1 MMKCCFDFDYNK
13 SLVALSNSFLK
24 FYGVKTFHPSLPELD
39 AKLNSKKYQNIVLLI
54 LDGMGINVINEHLD
68 DNSLLKSHIA
78 HQIYSVFPPTTT
90 AATTAIHSGMSPLE
104 HGWVAWMTYY
114 KEYDRCI
121 ENFLNTDYYTGEQL
135 TTPFPCDDILKYRD
149 IYSRIVEQNP
159 DLEFHKINPPFDS
172 EDGVKS
178 FNQMCKKIAE
188 QVTANNKHKF
198 IRAYWNDP
206 DHTMHHFGVTSKEAK
221 GVMKDIE
228 RNLKHLCSKIKD
240 TLIVITADHG
250 MIDTQNVTLNDYPDI
265 CDCFIRPPSLESR
278 VVTFAIKDTHKVE
291 FAKLFNKYFGNDFK
305 LYTKQEF
312 MSSGLLG
319 SGTPHP
325 KVDDFI
331 ADFVAIS
338 TSAKSLHYVIDC
350 MDKTKLIGEHAGI
363 SEQEMKIPLIFIE
376 N

>member
-1 MMKCCFDFDYNK
+1 MKCCFDFDYNK

-24 FYGVKTFHPSLPELD
+24 FYGVKTFHPSLSELD
-39 AKLNSKKYQNIVLLI
+39 EKLNSKKYQNIVLMI
-54 LDGMGINVINEHLD
+54 LDGMGVNVINEHLD
-68 DNSLLKSHIA
+68 NKSLLKSHIA

-90 AATTAIHSGMSPLE
+90 AATTAIHTGLTPLE
-104 HGWVAWMTYY
+104 SGWLAWMTYY

-135 TTPFPCDDILKYRD
+135 TTPFPCEDILKCNE
-149 IYSRIVEQNP
+149 IYSRIVEENP
-159 DLEFHKINPPFDS
+159 DLEFHKINPPFDQK
-172 EDGVKS
+172 DGVKS

-188 QVTANNKHKF
+188 QVSGNNKHKF

-206 DHTMHHFGVTSKEAK
+206 DHTMHYHGVTSKEAK
-221 GVMKDIE
+221 AVMKDIE
-228 RNLKHLCSKIKD
+228 KNLKQLSSKLKD

-250 MIDTQNVTLNDYPDI
+250 MVDTQNITLNDYPDI
-265 CDCFIRPPSLESR
+265 CECFIRPPSLESR

-338 TSAKSLHYVIDC
+338 TSEKSLHYVLNQI
-350 MDKTKLIGEHAGI
+350 DKTVLIGEHAGI
-363 SEQEMKIPLIFIE
+363 SEQEMIIPLIFIE

>member
-1 MMKCCFDFDYNK
+1 MKCCFEFDYDK
-13 SLVALSNSFLK
+13 SLVALSNSFLR
-24 FYGVKTFHPSLPELD
+24 FYGVKPFHTSLKELD
-39 AKLNSKKYQNIVLLI
+39 DKLNSKKYQNVILLI

-135 TTPFPCDDILKYRD
+135 TTPFPCNDILKYRD

-159 DLEFHKINPPFDS
+159 DLEFHKINPSFDS
-172 EDGVKS
+172 VDGVGS

-188 QVTANNKHKF
+188 ITSTNNKHKF

-221 GVMKDIE
+221 DVMKDIE
-228 RNLKHLCSKIKD
+228 RNLKHLCSKLKN

-278 VVTFAIKDTHKVE
+278 VVTFAIKNNRQVE

-312 MSSGLLG
+312 MDSGLLG
-319 SGTPHP
+319 SGTPHR

-338 TSAKSLHYVIDC
+338 TSAKSLHYLQSQ
-350 MDKTKLIGEHAGI
+350 TKKIEMIGEHAGI

-376 N
+376 S

>member
-1 MMKCCFDFDYNK
+1 MKCCFDFDYNK

-68 DNSLLKSHIA
+68 DNSLIKSHIA

-221 GVMKDIE
+221 SVMKDIE
-228 RNLKHLCSKIKD
+228 RNLKHLCSKLKD

>member
-1 MMKCCFDFDYNK
+1 MKCCFDFDYNK

-24 FYGVKTFHPSLPELD
+24 FYGVKTFHPSLSELD
-39 AKLNSKKYQNIVLLI
+39 TKLNSKKYQNIVLLI

-90 AATTAIHSGMSPLE
+90 AATTSIHSGMSPVE
-104 HGWVAWMTYY
+104 HGWIAWMTYY
-114 KEYDRCI
+114 KEYNRCI

-135 TTPFPCDDILKYRD
+135 TTPSPCADILKCRE
-149 IYSRIVEQNP
+149 IYSRIVEKNP
-159 DLEFHKINPPFDS
+159 DLEFHKINPPFDKK
-172 EDGVKS
+172 DGVKS

-188 QVTANNKHKF
+188 QVSINNKHKF

-206 DHTMHHFGVTSKEAK
+206 DHTMHFYGVKSTETKD
-221 GVMKDIE
+221 VMNDIE
-228 RNLKHLCSKIKD
+228 ANLQILSSKIKD
-240 TLIVITADHG
+240 TLIIITADHG
-250 MIDTQNVTLNDYPDI
+250 MIDSENILLNDYPDI
-265 CDCFIRPPSLESR
+265 CECFITPPSLESR

-291 FAKLFNKYFGNDFK
+291 FSKLFNKYFGKYFK
-305 LYTKQEF
+305 LYTKAEF
-312 MSSGLLG
+312 MASGLLG
-319 SGTPHP
+319 NGTPHY

-338 TSAKSLHYVIDC
+338 ISAKSLHYTTGQ
-350 MDKTKLIGEHAGI
+350 KELSNLIGEHAGI

>member
-1 MMKCCFDFDYNK
+1 MKCCFDFDYNK

-68 DNSLLKSHIA
+68 DNSLIKSHIA

-104 HGWVAWMTYY
+104 HGWIAWMCYY

-135 TTPFPCDDILKYRD
+135 TTPPPCDDILKCRD

-159 DLEFHKINPPFDS
+159 ELEFHKINPPFDS
-172 EDGVKS
+172 KDGVKS
-178 FNQMCKKIAE
+178 FNQMCKRIAKI
-188 QVTANNKHKF
+188 TSANNKHKF
-198 IRAYWNDP
+198 IRAYWHDP

-228 RNLKHLCSKIKD
+228 RNLNHLCSKLKD

-250 MIDTQNVTLNDYPDI
+250 MVDTQNVTLNDYPDI
-265 CDCFIRPPSLESR
+265 CDCFIRPPSLEAR

-291 FAKLFNKYFGNDFK
+291 FAKLFNKYFGTDFK
-305 LYTKQEF
+305 LYTKAEF
-312 MSSGLLG
+312 MASGLLG

-338 TSAKSLHYVIDC
+338 TSAKSLHYILNDI
-350 MDKTKLIGEHAGI
+350 DKTKLIGEHAGI

>member
-1 MMKCCFDFDYNK
+1 MKCCFDFDYNK

-24 FYGVKTFHPSLPELD
+24 FYGVEPFHPSLKELD
-39 AKLNSKKYQNIVLLI
+39 EKLNSKRYQNIVLLI
-54 LDGMGINVINEHLD
+54 LDGMGVNVINEHLD
-68 DNSLLKSHIA
+68 NKSLLKSHIA

-90 AATTAIHSGMSPLE
+90 AATTAIHTGLTPLE
-104 HGWVAWMTYY
+104 SGWLAWMTYY

-121 ENFLNTDYYTGEQL
+121 ENFLNTDYYTGERL
-135 TTPFPCDDILKYRD
+135 TTPFPCEDILKCKE

-159 DLEFHKINPPFDS
+159 NLEFHKINPPFDS
-172 EDGVKS
+172 KDGVKS
-178 FNQMCKKIAE
+178 FNQMCKKIAK
-188 QVTANNKHKF
+188 QVSGSNKCKF

-206 DHTMHHFGVTSKEAK
+206 DHTIHHFGVTSKEAK
-221 GVMKDIE
+221 DVMKDIE
-228 RNLKHLCSKIKD
+228 RNLKHLCSKLKD

-250 MIDTQNVTLNDYPDI
+250 MVDTQNIILNDYPDI
-265 CDCFIRPPSLESR
+265 CECFIRPPSLESR
-278 VVTFAIKDTHKVE
+278 VVTFAVKDTHKVE

-312 MSSGLLG
+312 MASGLLG
-319 SGTPHP
+319 SGNPHP

-338 TSAKSLHYVIDC
+338 ISEKSLHYVLNQI
-350 MDKTKLIGEHAGI
+350 DKTTLIGEHAGI
-363 SEQEMKIPLIFIE
+363 SEQEMVIPLIFIE

>member
-1 MMKCCFDFDYNK
+1 MKCCFDFDYNK

-24 FYGVKTFHPSLPELD
+24 FYGVEPFHPSLKELD
-39 AKLNSKKYQNIVLLI
+39 EKLNSKRYQNIVLLI
-54 LDGMGINVINEHLD
+54 LDGMGVNVINEHLD
-68 DNSLLKSHIA
+68 NKSLLKSHIA

-90 AATTAIHSGMSPLE
+90 AATTAIHTGLTPLE
-104 HGWVAWMTYY
+104 SGWLAWMTYY

-121 ENFLNTDYYTGEQL
+121 ENFLNTDYYTGERL
-135 TTPFPCDDILKYRD
+135 TTPFPCEDILKCKE

-159 DLEFHKINPPFDS
+159 NLEFHKINPPFDS
-172 EDGVKS
+172 KDGVKS
-178 FNQMCKKIAE
+178 FNQMCKKIAK
-188 QVTANNKHKF
+188 QVSGSNKCKF

-206 DHTMHHFGVTSKEAK
+206 DHTIHHFGVTSKEAK
-221 GVMKDIE
+221 NVMKDIE
-228 RNLKHLCSKIKD
+228 RNLKHLCSKLKD

-250 MIDTQNVTLNDYPDI
+250 MVDTQNIILNDYPDI
-265 CDCFIRPPSLESR
+265 CECFIRPPSLESR
-278 VVTFAIKDTHKVE
+278 VVTFAVKDTHKVE

-312 MSSGLLG
+312 MASGLLG

-338 TSAKSLHYVIDC
+338 ISEKSLHYVLNQI
-350 MDKTKLIGEHAGI
+350 DKTTLIGEHAGI
-363 SEQEMKIPLIFIE
+363 SEQEMVIPLIFIE

>member
-1 MMKCCFDFDYNK
+1 MKCCFDFDYNK

-24 FYGVKTFHPSLPELD
+24 FYGVKTFHSSLPELD

-78 HQIYSVFPPTTT
+78 HRIYSVFPPTTT
-90 AATTAIHSGMSPLE
+90 AATTSIHSGMSPVE
-104 HGWVAWMTYY
+104 HGWIAWMTYY

-121 ENFLNTDYYTGEQL
+121 ENFLNTDYYTGERL
-135 TTPFPCDDILKYRD
+135 TTPPPCDDILKCRD

-159 DLEFHKINPPFDS
+159 DIEFHKINPPFDS

-178 FNQMCKKIAE
+178 FNQMCKRIAKI
-188 QVTANNKHKF
+188 TSANNKHKF
-198 IRAYWNDP
+198 IRAYWHDP

-228 RNLKHLCSKIKD
+228 RNLNHLCSKLKD

-250 MIDTQNVTLNDYPDI
+250 MVDTQNVTLNDYPDI

-278 VVTFAIKDTHKVE
+278 VVTFAIKNNRQVE
-291 FAKLFNKYFGNDFK
+291 FAKLFNKYFANDFK

-338 TSAKSLHYVIDC
+338 TSAKSLHYVIDR

>member
-1 MMKCCFDFDYNK
+1 MKCCFDFDYNK

-24 FYGVKTFHPSLPELD
+24 FYGVKTFHSSLPELD
-39 AKLNSKKYQNIVLLI
+39 EKLNSKKYQNIVLLI

-135 TTPFPCDDILKYRD
+135 TTPFPCNDILKYRD

-188 QVTANNKHKF
+188 QVLGSNKHKF

-250 MIDTQNVTLNDYPDI
+250 MVDTQNVTLNDYPDI

-338 TSAKSLHYVIDC
+338 TSVKSLHYVIDC